1 MVPRYYRKQFKPIG
15 GVLGSFVI
23 HLRGVRMEYE
33 NVTVAVTIDSPKI
46 KLDADE
52 NFVPLWSS
60 AVTNSPEARQ
70 RRAALLQSFCINR
83 LPMAPSGKS
92 TVNQDDPA
100 KVTRYPRK

>member
-1 MVPRYYRKQFKPIG
+1 
-15 GVLGSFVI
+15 
-23 HLRGVRMEYE
+23 MEYE
-33 NVTVAVTIDSPKI
+33 NVTVAVTIDSPRI

-60 AVTNSPEARQ
+60 AVTHSPEARQ
-70 RRAALLQSFCINR
+70 RRAAVLQSCCINR